1 MLTSLTVVVVDA
13 ANLLNLPT
21 PLSSH
26 RAASDRKA
34 RCRQPSADPKTFGSG
49 KNDTVLSS
57 PTRKER
63 EELERRSEFFPA
75 RERAAGECH
84 GSVGL
89 TGLSRKRLAGLRQ
102 DLSFLDHYGQE
113 EVASIYFFPNQ
124 IGKETP

>member
-1 MLTSLTVVVVDA
+1 MPPICWTCQLLSPHTAPPLTGRPDA
-13 ANLLNLPT
+13 G
-21 PLSSH
+21 
-26 RAASDRKA
+26 
-34 RCRQPSADPKTFGSG
+34 QPSADPKTFGSG